1 MGVTDDES
9 FDAKALAL
17 RPEQLESGRLAETGI
32 AAAKRERRKKAFVLA
47 PLEQFERI
55 ANTPNDAA
63 WKVFVHLLSLDW
75 RYPGNVIRVGN
86 VALKRFGVSPDA
98 KVRALLKLEGLGLIK
113 VKKMLP
119 RRSPEVIVLK

>member
-1 MGVTDDES
+1 MGMTDDES

-32 AAAKRERRKKAFVLA
+32 AAAKREKRKKSFVLV
-47 PLEQFERI
+47 PLEHLERI
-55 ANTPNDAA
+55 AKTPNDAA
-63 WKVFVHLLSLDW
+63 WKVYVHLLSLDW

-86 VALKRFGVSPDA
+86 VALKRLGVSPDA
-98 KVRALLKLEGLGLIK
+98 KVRALLKLERLGLIK

-119 RRSPEVIVLK
+119 RKSPEVIVLQ